1 MMKSLTRL
9 PLLVVLG
16 AATGCGAAARS
27 PEQYR
32 DDTAAL
38 LETQNGAIKLCYD
51 DLLKTDPHVSGK
63 VAIRFTV
70 KEGTGQ
76 VIEPKVDPAST
87 TAPEKLSQC
96 VLTAIST
103 LKLQPPD
110 AQDGQATFIYDF
122 HVNPPP
128 PAAPAAAAPPSG

>member
-9 PLLVVLG
+9 TLLVVLG
-16 AATGCGAAARS
+16 SATGCGAAARS

-51 DLLKTDPHVSGK
+51 DLLKTDAHVSGK

-70 KEGTGQ
+70 KEATGELT
-76 VIEPKVDPAST
+76 EPKIDPAST

-96 VLTAIST
+96 ILTAIST
-103 LKLQPPD
+103 LKLQPAD
-110 AQDGQATFIYDF
+110 AQDGQATFVYDF
-122 HVNPPP
+122 HVNPPL
-128 PAAPAAAAPPSG
+128 PAAAAPAAPPG